1 VSKKSNTIVSKK
13 PNTILKSILIPFLL
27 VSVTIFLTHIGM
39 QTQLVDQ
46 ELDKFIGQTSLGA
59 MSIIQNYLVAEELI
73 GPMRKLGWMVESFL
87 PDVRDNLQK
96 KRKFFSP
103 HLFSSQWEV
112 LKNDFSLD
120 HVALF
125 DSYGNLVG
133 QEAFSAIYGEES
145 LKKNLTEFR
154 DMIVQQKI
162 IAETFGIDKTPYA
175 LVAEMIFPIR
185 NQHGEI
191 IGYLS
196 AIRSLDSRF
205 FEKVHQVTGFHVLIF
220 RDKKPVFSTL
230 QAKEEERLM
239 VPPRIQEKALQA
251 IGKSGGRSKEN
262 SVERSEERSGGRFE
276 ANPAMS
282 LYENAAEKI
291 SGMSERVLLLGGKYQ
306 AISFPFK
313 NLQGETV
320 GSFMLIYDLTSK
332 KQSIK
337 KIVLNLLWA
346 SLIGGIVLLFFGF
359 FISRGI
365 TTPINQL
372 IDASRRVSVGDFDT
386 RADIQSHKELFTL
399 SQAFNAMTENLN
411 RTSISR
417 NYFQTIIDTMNDLL
431 IIISP
436 DRSITFVNQA
446 TLSVLGYAKDELIG
460 KPLDFLFHKSCPF
473 EGLDVKAIVQ
483 KGVGKD
489 YSCIMI
495 TKEGKTI
502 PVSFSWSIMQDE
514 KNCQMKSEK
523 SCQDVKN
530 LRNEK
535 IWQTASQDEK
545 DCQDEKNCQD
555 EKQQQRG
562 NKYLTQI
569 VGIARDIREK
579 AEAEQK
585 IREERDKL
593 NTLINTTNDLI
604 FIRNLHGEITFASH
618 AVQRILG
625 YSPEEFKSLPPD
637 KILSSNPLNQ
647 NFVESPNH
655 WRNKSAGERGE
666 PYWVEFLT
674 SDGKSIFLEINE
686 TPLQGER
693 GEITQIMGIGR
704 DISERRRLEEQ
715 LHDWH
720 EKQAKAREGEHRFG
734 EVIGKSNKMQEIY
747 EFIRIVSRNSS
758 TVMLKGE
765 SGTGK
770 EMIAQSIHEHS
781 PRCTYPFVE
790 VTCSALSEHLLESE
804 LFGHVKGA
812 FTGAIKDKQGR
823 FEQANGGTIFLDEV
837 GDISPNAQVKLL
849 RVLQEREIMR
859 VGGDERIKVNVRIIA
874 ATNKDL
880 EEAVARGTF
889 REDLYYRLQVVPI
902 NVPTLRERK
911 EDIPLLVDHFI
922 EKIDRKVEKEI
933 AGISQKALNL
943 LLEYYWPGNIR
954 QLENAIEYAIVR
966 CQSMEI
972 RVLDLP
978 VEIRNHRAE
987 KATVHDM
994 MANTEKQAILD
1005 ILRMCQWD
1013 LAQTA
1018 HQLNI
1023 SRTTLWRKIKKYA
1036 IARPKG

>member
-1 VSKKSNTIVSKK
+1 
-13 PNTILKSILIPFLL
+13 
-27 VSVTIFLTHIGM
+27 M

-112 LKNDFSLD
+112 MKNDFSLD

-125 DSYGNLVG
+125 DAYGNLVG

-145 LKKNLTEFR
+145 LKKNLAEFR

-175 LVAEMIFPIR
+175 LIAEMIFPIR
-185 NQHGEI
+185 NQHGEV

-205 FEKVHQVTGFHVLIF
+205 FEKVHQLTGFHVLIF

-230 QAKEEERLM
+230 PAKVEERLM
-239 VPPRIQEKALQA
+239 VPPRIQERAIQA
-251 IGKSGGRSKEN
+251 IGKSDGRSKEK

-282 LYENAAEKI
+282 LYENAAGKI
-291 SGMSERVLLLGGKYQ
+291 SGISERVLLLGGKYQ

-313 NLQGETV
+313 NLQGENV
-320 GSFMLIYDLTSK
+320 GSFMLIYDLASK

-346 SLIGGIVLLFFGF
+346 SVIGGIVLLIFGF

-372 IDASRRVSVGDFDT
+372 IDASRAVSVGDFDT

-460 KPLDFLFHKSCPF
+460 RPLDFLFHKSFPF

-483 KGVGKD
+483 KEVGKD
-489 YSCIMI
+489 YSCVMI

-514 KNCQMKSEK
+514 KI
-523 SCQDVKN
+523 CQDAKN
-530 LRNEK
+530 
-535 IWQTASQDEK
+535 
-545 DCQDEKNCQD
+545 
-555 EKQQQRG
+555 QQRG

-579 AEAEQK
+579 AEAEQR

-647 NFVESPNH
+647 NFVESPIH
-655 WRNKSAGERGE
+655 WRSKSAGERGE

-674 SDGKSIFLEINE
+674 SNGKSIFLEINE

-715 LHDWH
+715 LRDWH

-781 PRCTYPFVE
+781 PRCTYPFVD

-889 REDLYYRLQVVPI
+889 REDLYYRLHVVPI

-933 AGISQKALNL
+933 TGISQKALNL

-954 QLENAIEYAIVR
+954 QLENAVEYAIVR
-966 CQSMEI
+966 CQNTEI